1 MYHVPITLSRG
12 EVNELQTLILKVLK
26 NIEQQ
31 LFSEEEVNLPQIWN
45 YQKQPPKPKSVLGHS
60 KDIEPIGNW

>member
-45 YQKQPPKPKSVLGHS
+45 YQKNPQKPESVLGHS